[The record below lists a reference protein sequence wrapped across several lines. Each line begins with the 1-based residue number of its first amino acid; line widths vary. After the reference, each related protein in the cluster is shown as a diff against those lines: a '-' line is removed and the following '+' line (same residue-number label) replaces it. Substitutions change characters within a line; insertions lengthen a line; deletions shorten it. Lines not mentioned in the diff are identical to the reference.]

1 MRTVFFIWSLF
12 SLAVLTA
19 SGAYSFLTMNTWYV
33 NLLFPIVGVG
43 LGFTLHSVCKDY
55 NDKYNK

>member
-12 SLAVLTA
+12 SLAVLTVC
-19 SGAYSFLTMNTWYV
+19 GICFLSSINTWYI
-33 NLLFPIVGVG
+33 NLLFPFVCVG

-55 NDKYNK
+55 NENK